1 MKHSIIPVILS
12 GGSGTRLWPLSRS
25 MRPKQFINLVGE
37 ESLFQA
43 TVKRIRQIEG
53 IADPL
58 IVCNEEHRFMVA
70 EQLQELESSQN
81 SIILEPVGR
90 NTAPAIAAA
99 AYKLSLNDGLDNAC
113 MLVLPAD
120 HIVNNPD
127 QFAKA
132 VSAALPS
139 AMNNDLVT
147 FGITPDK
154 PATGYGYIKTSGQ
167 QNADNGAIPVEAFV
181 EKPNLETAEEY
192 VKSGEYFWN
201 GGMFLM
207 KVSAFLK
214 QLEILNPEMCAL
226 VKKSV
231 SHAQKDLDFFRLDS
245 NSYKRCENISVDYA
259 VMEKSENV
267 SMVPLNAGW
276 SDIGSWTSLWETGQH
291 DNAGNVT
298 KGDVWLESVS
308 DCYVHSES
316 RLLSA
321 IGVKDL
327 IIVETHDGVMV
338 TTKEHDQD
346 IKRIVA
352 RLKKSERSETE
363 LHRKA
368 FRPWGNYDCLDNGD
382 RFQVKR
388 IMVKSGQCTS
398 MQKHFHRAE
407 HWIVVSGTAEVTCGN
422 KTFILS
428 ENQSTFIPL
437 GEQHRLRNPGK
448 VPLELIE
455 VQSGAYLAEDDIQ
468 RIDDEYGRS

>member
-1 MKHSIIPVILS
+1 MEHSIIPVILS

-43 TVKRIRQIEG
+43 TVKRIQQIEDIG
-53 IADPL
+53 DPL
-58 IVCNEEHRFMVA
+58 IICNEEHRFMVA
-70 EQLQELESSQN
+70 EQLQELESPQN
-81 SIILEPVGR
+81 TIILEPVGR

-99 AYKLSLNDGLDNAC
+99 AYKLSLSDGLDNAC
-113 MLVLPAD
+113 ILVLPAD
-120 HIVNNPD
+120 HIVNNID
-127 QFAKA
+127 QFTKA
-132 VSAALPS
+132 VKMALPS
-139 AMNNDLVT
+139 ALNGNLVT
-147 FGITPDK
+147 FGVTPDK
-154 PATGYGYIKTSGQ
+154 PATGYGYIKTRAQSVT
-167 QNADNGAIPVEAFV
+167 DNGAIPVEAFV
-181 EKPNLETAEEY
+181 EKPDLETAKEY

-207 KVSAFLK
+207 KVSTFLE
-214 QLEILNPEMCAL
+214 QLELFNPEMCAQ
-226 VKKSV
+226 VKISV
-231 SHAQKDLDFFRLDS
+231 SHGQKDLDFFRLDS
-245 NSYKRCENISVDYA
+245 ESYTQCENISLDYA
-259 VMEKSENV
+259 VMEKSEIV

-291 DNAGNVT
+291 DDAGNVT
-298 KGDVWLESVS
+298 KGDVWLESVN
-308 DCYVHSES
+308 DCYIHSES

-352 RLKKSERSETE
+352 QLKKSDRSETE

-388 IMVKSGQCTS
+388 IMVKSGHCTS

-407 HWIVVSGTAEVTCGN
+407 HWIVVSGTAEVTCGE

-437 GEQHRLRNPGK
+437 GEQHRLRNPGT

-455 VQSGAYLAEDDIQ
+455 VQSGAYLGEDDIQ

>member
-1 MKHSIIPVILS
+1 METSIIPVILS

-25 MRPKQFINLVGE
+25 MRPKQFINLVGD
-37 ESLFQA
+37 ESLFQT
-43 TVKRIRQIEG
+43 TVKRIRQIER

-70 EQLQELESSQN
+70 EQLQELDSAQN
-81 SIILEPVGR
+81 AIILEPVGR

-99 AYKLSLNDGLDNAC
+99 AYKLSLIDGLDNAC

-120 HIVNNPD
+120 HIVDDTD

-139 AMNNDLVT
+139 AMNNNLVT

-154 PATGYGYIKTSGQ
+154 PATGYGYIKTNGQ
-167 QNADNGAIPVEAFV
+167 KNAENTAIPVEAFV
-181 EKPNLETAEEY
+181 EKPDLETATAY

-207 KVSAFLK
+207 KVSAFLE
-214 QLEILNPEMCAL
+214 QLETLNPEMCAR
-226 VKKSV
+226 VKESV
-231 SHAQKDLDFFRLDS
+231 SHAQKDLDFFRLES
-245 NSYKRCENISVDYA
+245 GSYQQCENTSVDYA
-259 VMEKSENV
+259 VMEKSDNV
-267 SMVPLNAGW
+267 SMVPMNAGW

-291 DNAGNVT
+291 DDAGNVV
-298 KGDVWLESVS
+298 KGDVLLESVN

-352 RLKKSERSETE
+352 RLKQSGRSETE

-388 IMVKSGQCTS
+388 IMVKPGQCTS

-407 HWIVVSGTAEVTCGN
+407 HWIVVSGTAEVTCGD

-437 GEQHRLRNPGK
+437 GEQHRLRNPGS

-455 VQSGAYLAEDDIQ
+455 VQSGIYLGEDDIQ